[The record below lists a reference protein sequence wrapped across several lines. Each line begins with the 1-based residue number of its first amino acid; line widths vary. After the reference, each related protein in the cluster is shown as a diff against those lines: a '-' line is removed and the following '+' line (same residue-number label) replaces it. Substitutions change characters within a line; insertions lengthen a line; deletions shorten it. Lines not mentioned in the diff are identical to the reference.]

1 MGVEVVRQDG
11 FFAKGV
17 GLMEGR
23 GYDFETAPEEVE
35 GVLLTVDVGIIVVIP
50 DGDAVII

>member
-1 MGVEVVRQDG
+1 MGVEVVRRDG

-23 GYDFETAPEEVE
+23 GYDFETVPEVE
-35 GVLLTVDVGIIVVIP
+35 GVLLTVAVGIIVVTP
-50 DGDAVII
+50 DGDAVIF